1 MRLLRFLFSRLF
13 ICLVMIAALIA
24 AIVFLCVYIHSLL
37 PAAAAICLSYLL
49 SMSAALYLLANDGA
63 IDFKFVWLALII
75 AFPIGGAVLCL
86 LSHVCAR
93 KGKSAEIMPAAEC
106 SVCEFFD
113 DGAKFLKR
121 LTELIS
127 LSQKSVYLEFYII
140 SKGHIWGDIFNRL
153 QLALARGVEV
163 KIIYDSWGSAVRA
176 PKKDFKTLTAAGAQ
190 IKVFNKLSPL
200 PVSRIN
206 LRDHRKIAVIDGQ
219 AVFIGGVNVADEYA
233 HLVSPHAFWKD
244 GGALF
249 YGQTA
254 TRFSELFL
262 RQFGEGDDGFIN
274 PKESPPPPLPYPSSA
289 ALNGGYNGVNA
300 QKASVIR
307 EKFTVLP
314 VADAPDGNGGIFED
328 EVAAAV
334 YGAKKRVHIFTPY
347 LCAGEKLC
355 GALAYAARRGVD
367 VAIIIPAVPDKR
379 LPFAITRTYAEKLIR
394 KGVAVYEY
402 TPGFM
407 HFKGAVFDDTAY
419 IGSYNLDFRST
430 RLNFENGVF
439 CTGGICQE
447 LENDFIACLA
457 LSRPKAARKDG
468 ALRRLYN
475 SLLCL
480 FAPLI

>member
-1 MRLLRFLFSRLF
+1 MRFLRFLFSRLCF
-13 ICLVMIAALIA
+13 CLILIAALIA
-24 AIVFLCVYIHSLL
+24 AIIFLCFYIHSLL

-49 SMSAALYLLANDGA
+49 SASAALYLLANDGA
-63 IDFKFVWLALII
+63 IAFKFVWLALII

-86 LSHVCAR
+86 LSRLCPY
-93 KGKSAEIMPAAEC
+93 KGGGAEILPAAEC
-106 SVCEFFD
+106 SLCEFFD
-113 DGAKFLKR
+113 DGEKLLKR
-121 LTELIS
+121 LAELIS
-127 LSQKSVYLEFYII
+127 LAQKSVYLEFYII
-140 SKGHIWGDIFNRL
+140 SKGHIWGDIFKRL
-153 QLALARGVEV
+153 QLALARGAEV

-176 PKKDFKTLTAAGAQ
+176 PKKDLKALTAAGAQ

-206 LRDHRKIAVIDGQ
+206 VRDHRKIAVIDGQ
-219 AVFIGGVNVADEYA
+219 AVFIGGVNIADEYA

-254 TRFSELFL
+254 ACFNRLFL
-262 RQFGEGDDGFIN
+262 RQFGDGDDGFIS
-274 PKESPPPPLPYPSSA
+274 PRESSLPPLPYPSSA
-289 ALNGGYNGVNA
+289 ALNREYDGGNA
-300 QKASVIR
+300 QKACVIR
-307 EKFTVLP
+307 ENFTVLP
-314 VADAPDGNGGIFED
+314 VADTPDYNGAIFED
-328 EVAAAV
+328 AVTAAV
-334 YGAKKRVHIFTPY
+334 YGAKRRVHIFTPY

-355 GALAYAARRGVD
+355 DALAYAARRGAD
-367 VAIIIPAVPDKR
+367 VSVLIPAVPDKK
-379 LPFAITRTYAEKLIR
+379 LPFAVTRTYAEKLIR

-430 RLNFENGVF
+430 RLNFESGVF
-439 CTGGICQE
+439 CTGGICDE

-457 LSRPKAARKDG
+457 LSRPKAARKAG